1 MVGPTDEGA
10 RPDAG
15 RAGGEVGLSEREV
28 EAARRAAKVVGLY
41 GDPDVTWGI
50 SLEVVLEHPCV
61 LDDARDRLAALFVEH
76 PHLGPVPHPETVPV
90 EAWGRRREVSACA
103 PFGPEGL
110 VRVLVRSDGR
120 AVFVTAHHGVV
131 DGFGL
136 VALASALLDR
146 DLAPRAKGVGDR
158 RPRRSFLVSSVLRL
172 GEALVNPPARFSGTP
187 SHQPEGTPEILVQRS
202 GVPGRVNGAVLCAA
216 VLAAHEAWPR
226 DRTSQGRRFLAV
238 MGASRRDQGAYAPDR
253 DTAYL
258 RIPLRHGWDTERV
271 ARAIR
276 EAEPE
281 PDFPETR
288 AGGVGPWLVRRLK
301 ERLGYTANVSNLGLF
316 AGEGIESMAIYPAV
330 NGPRAVG
337 VGLVTAAGGATISV
351 RVRRSD
357 FTEQQAEQLLQDVVD
372 RVVAQQGL
380 AVPSGGD

>member
-1 MVGPTDEGA
+1 MGV
-10 RPDAG
+10 
-15 RAGGEVGLSEREV
+15 SEREV
-28 EAARRAAKVVGLY
+28 EAAKQAAKVVGLY

-50 SLEVVLEHPCV
+50 SLEVVLEQPCV
-61 LDDARDRLAALFVEH
+61 LDDAKVRLETLFAGH
-76 PHLGPVPHPETVPV
+76 PHLGPVPLPEPVPV
-90 EAWGRRREVSACA
+90 EAWDRRREVSACA

-136 VALASALLDR
+136 VALTAALLDR
-146 DLAPRAKGVGDR
+146 DLSPRAKGVGDR

-187 SHQPEGTPEILVQRS
+187 SPQPESTPEVLVRRS
-202 GVPGRVNGAVLCAA
+202 GIPGRVNGAMLCAA
-216 VLAAHEAWPR
+216 VLEVHGSWPR
-226 DRTSQGRRFLAV
+226 DRTSQGRRFLTV
-238 MGASRRDQGAYAPDR
+238 MGASRREQGEYAPDR

-288 AGGVGPWLVRRLK
+288 AGGIGPWVVRRLK

-316 AGEGIESMAIYPAV
+316 SGEGIESMAIYPAV

-337 VGLVTAAGGATISV
+337 LGLATAAGGATISV

-357 FTEQQAEQLLQDVVD
+357 FTEEEAQRLLQEIVD
-372 RVVAQQGL
+372 RVVAQQGVTEP
-380 AVPSGGD
+380 AGSD

>member
-1 MVGPTDEGA
+1 MGGTDGMGLTDESA
-10 RPDAG
+10 RPHPGKA
-15 RAGGEVGLSEREV
+15 RADVGVSEREV
-28 EAARRAAKVVGLY
+28 EAAKQAAKVVGLY

-50 SLEVVLEHPCV
+50 SLEVVLEQPCE
-61 LDDARDRLAALFVEH
+61 LDDARARLEMLFAEY
-76 PHLGPVPHPETVPV
+76 PHLGPVPLPEPVPV
-90 EAWGRRREVSACA
+90 EAWDRRREVSACA

-136 VALASALLDR
+136 VALTSALLDR
-146 DLAPRAKGVGDR
+146 DLCPRAKGVGDR
-158 RPRRSFLVSSVLRL
+158 RPRRSFLVSSALRV
-172 GEALVNPPARFSGTP
+172 GEALVSPPARFSGTP
-187 SHQPEGTPEILVQRS
+187 SQQPEGTPEILVQRS
-202 GVPGRVNGAVLCAA
+202 GIPGRLNGAVLCAA
-216 VLAAHEAWPR
+216 VLAVHRAWPR

-238 MGASRRDQGAYAPDR
+238 MGASRRGQGEYAPDR

-258 RIPLRHGWDTERV
+258 RIPLRHGWDSERV

-288 AGGVGPWLVRRLK
+288 AGGIGPWVVRRLK
-301 ERLGYTANVSNLGLF
+301 ERLGYTANISNMGLF

-357 FTEQQAEQLLQDVVD
+357 FSEEEAQRLLQEVVD
-372 RVVAQQGL
+372 RVV
-380 AVPSGGD
+380 SR